1 MGGRGAYSYSGNASS
16 IRDNT
21 PLSAYAVASLNKGT
35 AGGTTVEG
43 AIERFREQLMN
54 QKYEHSAYIDDS
66 GYIHAL
72 GSTGKE
78 GSTKVASSSVV
89 AKERGV
95 STIIHNHPFG
105 GSDGRKWGG
114 PLSGGDLQYV
124 TSAYRKS
131 GGKINRIIATSNE
144 GTYSAKVTKA
154 VTSKQVNAAINQAE
168 KSLNNGRKY
177 QSEIAMWRAV
187 NKAYTSEFAKIGVKI
202 TFEAKSKKSSKL
214 VTQKFGQYTSGS

>member
-1 MGGRGAYSYSGNASS
+1 MGGRGAYSYSGNAGGVA
-16 IRDNT
+16 DNT

-35 AGGTTVEG
+35 AGGTTVE
-43 AIERFREQLMN
+43 AAVERFREQLMN

-78 GSTKVASSSVV
+78 GSTKVASLSAV
-89 AKERGV
+89 AKEKGV

-124 TSAYRKS
+124 ASAYQKS
-131 GGKINRIIATSNE
+131 GGKVNRIIATSNE
-144 GTYSAKVTKA
+144 GTYSAKVTRA
-154 VTSKQVNAAINQAE
+154 VTQKQVKTAISRAE
-168 KSLNNGRKY
+168 KSLKNGKVY

-187 NKAYTSEFAKIGVKI
+187 NKAYTSEFAKIGVNI
-202 TFEAKSKKSSKL
+202 TFESRSKKSKKL
-214 VTQKFGQYTSGS
+214 VTQKIGQY